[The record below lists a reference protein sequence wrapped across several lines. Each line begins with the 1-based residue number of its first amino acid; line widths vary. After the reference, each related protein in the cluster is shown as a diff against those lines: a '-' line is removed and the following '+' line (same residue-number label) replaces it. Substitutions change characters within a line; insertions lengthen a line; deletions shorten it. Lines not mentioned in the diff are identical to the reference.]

1 VSLLLELAKGQ
12 AGLKMQ
18 HLQYQNSSAS
28 VYGDTKRVVG
38 YHSIMLY
45 EDAAAEAFT
54 LQAHE
59 KQELLKLA
67 RNAIKCKL
75 LHQPANPPKPD
86 SNSPNLLRPCGAF
99 VSLHKHGKL
108 RGCIG
113 RFSTSK
119 PLYQT
124 VYDMA
129 LAAAFE
135 DTRFDPLKLDEL
147 ENVEIEL
154 SVLTPMQRLHDS
166 KQLVLG
172 RDGIYIKKAG
182 HSGTFLPQ
190 VATNTGWT
198 LEEFLGHCSADKAGL
213 GWDGWRNAELYTYQ
227 ALVFAETDSV

>member
-1 VSLLLELAKGQ
+1 
-12 AGLKMQ
+12 
-18 HLQYQNSSAS
+18 
-28 VYGDTKRVVG
+28 
-38 YHSIMLY
+38 
-45 EDAAAEAFT
+45 
-54 LQAHE
+54 
-59 KQELLKLA
+59 
-67 RNAIKCKL
+67 
-75 LHQPANPPKPD
+75 
-86 SNSPNLLRPCGAF
+86 
-99 VSLHKHGKL
+99 
-108 RGCIG
+108 
-113 RFSTSK
+113 
-119 PLYQT
+119 
-124 VYDMA
+124 MA